1 MAVPSG
7 GAGAVEKCPVGVGGG
22 LAGGLWKCGSGVSF
36 YAQRAYVSMRVCGH
50 AGLIFGGGHVCMCLC
65 VKGGVIARGN
75 KNLQAKKKT
84 QKGDKRTQRSKQQDA
99 TQK

>member
-65 VKGGVIARGN
+65 VKGLLLLAETKMCR
-75 KNLQAKKKT
+75 
-84 QKGDKRTQRSKQQDA
+84 QKERKPK
-99 TQK
+99 